1 MPHLDSCAAACSSV
15 VPQCLPGV
23 QWTVQLTAASCLF
36 SHPSSGE
43 ITFSRVIW
51 EEFFLNMCTWDA
63 KYLLGKGQAKWI
75 PPGVEENGVC
85 EDYFVL
91 WVNIVV
97 ISFLP
102 AQSCGV
108 AATDAELLLGG
119 CQGTCV
125 SEPGGEDSQTER
137 GENTTIEM
145 KIFTLYSA

>member
-1 MPHLDSCAAACSSV
+1 
-15 VPQCLPGV
+15 
-23 QWTVQLTAASCLF
+23 
-36 SHPSSGE
+36 
-43 ITFSRVIW
+43 
-51 EEFFLNMCTWDA
+51 MCTWDA

-119 CQGTCV
+119 CQGTRV
-125 SEPGGEDSQTER
+125 SEPGDEDSQTE
-137 GENTTIEM
+137 E
-145 KIFTLYSA
+145 KIQQLK